1 MKPKQGILLINLGT
15 PTAPDKKS
23 VRRYLRA
30 FLGDKRVVTLPAVFW
45 RPILEL
51 FILPRRPYTSAK
63 MYQTIWSAE
72 YGSPLEYYTKRQAEL
87 LQKRCPE
94 AKVRYAFSYSEPQ
107 LTTALKAFAAE
118 EITKLTVIA
127 LYPQYSTTT
136 VGAVSDE
143 IMRFY
148 QGKNYLPNLKLL
160 TSFSER
166 PEYLELLATKI
177 KAQTKKENYD
187 CVILSYHGIPQSY
200 VKKGDPY
207 AKQCDLMTEAL
218 KKRLPELDFLQCYQS
233 KFGPAKWLEPALDK
247 TLQALP
253 KKGCK
258 KVLVVS
264 ASFVSDCL
272 ETLFELEIEDR
283 QKFMD
288 AGGKK
293 YVVLPCLNDDAQWIE
308 LLAKWST
315 FYA

>member
-1 MKPKQGILLINLGT
+1 MNQKQGILLINLGT
-15 PTAPDKKS
+15 PATPEPQS

-30 FLGDKRVVTLPAVFW
+30 FLADKRVIPLSPILW

-63 MYQTIWSAE
+63 MYQSIWSAE

-87 LQKRCPE
+87 LQKKCPE
-94 AKVRYAFSYSEPQ
+94 AKVRYAFSYSDPQ
-107 LTTALKAFAAE
+107 LTTALEAFAAE
-118 EITKLTVIA
+118 EVTDLTLIP

-136 VGAVSDE
+136 VGSVSDE

-148 QGKNYLPNLKLL
+148 QGKNYQPNLKML

-166 PEYLELLATKI
+166 SEYLELLATKI
-177 KAQTKKENYD
+177 EEQTKKADYD

-207 AKQCDLMTEAL
+207 EKQCCLMTKML
-218 KKRLPELDFLQCYQS
+218 KERLPELTFLQCYQS
-233 KFGPAKWLEPALDK
+233 KFGPAKWLDPALDK

-253 KKGCK
+253 EKGYK

-272 ETLFELEIEDR
+272 ETLFELEIENR
-283 QKFMD
+283 QKFMA

-293 YVVLPCLNDDAQWIE
+293 FDVLACLNDDASWIE
-308 LLAKWST
+308 LLAKWSKR
-315 FYA
+315 

>member
-1 MKPKQGILLINLGT
+1 MNQRQGILLINLGT
-15 PTAPDKKS
+15 PTTPEPKN

-30 FLGDKRVVTLPAVFW
+30 FLADKRVIALPTVFW

-63 MYQTIWSAE
+63 MYQAIWSDE
-72 YGSPLEYYTKRQAEL
+72 YGSPLAYYTKRQAEL
-87 LQKRCPE
+87 LQEKCPE
-94 AKVRYAFSYSEPQ
+94 AKVRYAFSYSAPQ
-107 LTTALKAFAAE
+107 LTTALETFAAE
-118 EITKLTVIA
+118 EITNLTLIA

-143 IMRFY
+143 VMRFY
-148 QGKNYLPNLKLL
+148 QGKNYLPNLKML

-177 KAQTKKENYD
+177 KAQTKKEDYD

-207 AKQCDLMTEAL
+207 AKQCCLMTKML
-218 KKRLPELDFLQCYQS
+218 KEQLPELTFLQCYQS

-247 TLQALP
+247 TLQTLP

-283 QKFMD
+283 QIFMA
-288 AGGKK
+288 AGGEK
-293 YVVLPCLNDDAQWIE
+293 YDVLPCLNDDACWIE
-308 LLAKWST
+308 LLAKWSM
-315 FYA
+315 F